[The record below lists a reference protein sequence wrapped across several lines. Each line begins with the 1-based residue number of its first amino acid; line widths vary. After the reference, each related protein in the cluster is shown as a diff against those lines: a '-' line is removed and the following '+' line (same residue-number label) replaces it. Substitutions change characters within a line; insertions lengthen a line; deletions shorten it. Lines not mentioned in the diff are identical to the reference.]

1 MLFFLNLWDVLVEW
15 GYVLFFEVG
24 KVYIFL
30 FVGSIWIVKDLLY
43 FVNIM
48 VGIVCWGEIIV
59 CLKNKY
65 NYRILIWIKVN

>member
-30 FVGSIWIVKDLLY
+30 FVGSIWFVKDLLY

-48 VGIVCWGEIIV
+48 VGIVCWGRIIV
-59 CLKNKY
+59 CLKN
-65 NYRILIWIKVN
+65 